1 MGAPSKEM
9 MMRYRV
15 AIALSLVVGSVGAF
29 VLRAEDQPKP
39 QDQPKESALDTTEK
53 KVGYGIGHDIGSK
66 LRSQGAGDIDVDSFV
81 RGLHDGLAGT
91 ASVISESTL
100 RAALKDFQAKAEA
113 NATKMH
119 EEESKKNKAAGI
131 EFLEKNKSAEGVK
144 VTASGLQYKV
154 VKAGSGEHPKA
165 TDTVTVNYEGT
176 LLDGTVFDS
185 SYQRG
190 EPATFPLNR
199 VIKGWTEGLQLMDV
213 GSTYMLYIP
222 SELAY
227 GSSPPPGAKIG
238 ADSVLIFKVEL
249 IAIGKK

>member
-1 MGAPSKEM
+1 M

-15 AIALSLVVGSVGAF
+15 AVALSLVVGSVGAF
-29 VLRAEDQPKP
+29 ALHAEDQPK
-39 QDQPKESALDTTEK
+39 QPPAFDTIEK
-53 KVGYGIGHDIGSK
+53 KVGYGIGYDIGSK
-66 LRSQGAGDIDVDSFV
+66 LKAQGAGDIDVDAFV
-81 RGLHDGLAGT
+81 RGLRDGLTGT
-91 ASVISESTL
+91 ASVVSASDL
-100 RAALKDFQAKAEA
+100 RAAINEFQAKAEA
-113 NATKMH
+113 AANKQRG
-119 EEESKKNKAAGI
+119 EESKKNKAAGV
-131 EFLEKNKSAEGVK
+131 EFLEKNKTAEGVK
-144 VTASGLQYKV
+144 VTESGLQYKV
-154 VKAGSGEHPKA
+154 VKAGNGVHPKA
-165 TDTVTVNYEGT
+165 TDTVTVNYEGS

-249 IAIGKK
+249 LVIGKK